1 MILHKVFSNNTY
13 IDHMGINIICFY
25 IDSLIFLLKMYIA
38 NKTLF
43 LLQIADQREKNV
55 FFFILSV
62 VII

>member
-43 LLQIADQREKNV
+43 LLQIAEQREKNV